1 MKSVFFKLS
10 FIVIII
16 IALMILSPRQSLLS
30 QKYDDESVFVNVTVA
45 GQVQRVL
52 LDDYLLGV
60 VAGEMPASFEL
71 EAIKAQVVASRTF
84 VYSRLLSV
92 DNTTNTQVYLNE
104 EEMKK
109 SWQDHYE
116 EYKAKI
122 QKAIEATRG
131 EIMTYQGE
139 CISALFYSSSNGK
152 SENVENYFAGSPKSY
167 LVSVDSPWDEKYD
180 SSFLREKSFSRAEL
194 NQCFGDFVYR
204 DIIRYPSGRVQSMVI
219 NGKNYTGRQ
228 VREKLQLASSDF
240 TIEKEGDDF
249 VFVTKGNGHG
259 VGMSQYG
266 AQGMA
271 KEGYGYVDILKHYYQ
286 GIDITRNKE

>member
-1 MKSVFFKLS
+1 MKSVFLKLS

-152 SENVENYFAGSPKSY
+152 SENVEN
-167 LVSVDSPWDEKYD
+167 
-180 SSFLREKSFSRAEL
+180 
-194 NQCFGDFVYR
+194 
-204 DIIRYPSGRVQSMVI
+204 
-219 NGKNYTGRQ
+219 
-228 VREKLQLASSDF
+228 
-240 TIEKEGDDF
+240 
-249 VFVTKGNGHG
+249 
-259 VGMSQYG
+259 
-266 AQGMA
+266 
-271 KEGYGYVDILKHYYQ
+271 
-286 GIDITRNKE
+286 

>member
-116 EYKAKI
+116 DYKAKI
-122 QKAIEATRG
+122 EKAIEATRG

>member
-116 EYKAKI
+116 DYKAKI
-122 QKAIEATRG
+122 ENAIEATRG

>member
-1 MKSVFFKLS
+1 
-10 FIVIII
+10 
-16 IALMILSPRQSLLS
+16 MILSPRQSLLS

-266 AQGMA
+266 AQGLA